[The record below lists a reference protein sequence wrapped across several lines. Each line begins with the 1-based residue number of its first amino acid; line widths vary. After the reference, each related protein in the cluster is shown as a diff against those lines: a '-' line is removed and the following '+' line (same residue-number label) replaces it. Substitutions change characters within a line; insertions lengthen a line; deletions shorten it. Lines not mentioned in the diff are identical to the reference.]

1 MQGKGKLQ
9 HLNEFFFHTRDEI
22 LKTLEKDKKYRE
34 CRSDSERIARQFPII
49 GELLEGSKKGTAVE
63 LTEREQA
70 AFREYAEI
78 REDMRC
84 MVEREH
90 YVRGH
95 RDCLLYL
102 LRSGMFES
110 E

>member
-1 MQGKGKLQ
+1 MFKEIRHTK
-9 HLNEFFFHTRDEI
+9 EFFFHTRDEI

-49 GELLEGSKKGTAVE
+49 GELFEGSKKGTAVE

-78 REDMRC
+78 RRDMQD

-102 LRSGMFES
+102 LRSGIFES
-110 E
+110 K

>member
-1 MQGKGKLQ
+1 VQGKEKLR
-9 HLNEFFFHTRDEI
+9 HLDDFFFHTRDEI

-49 GELLEGSKKGTAVE
+49 GELLEGRKKGTAVE
-63 LTEREQA
+63 LTEREQT
-70 AFREYAEI
+70 AFREYVEI
-78 REDMRC
+78 RRDMQD

-90 YVRGH
+90 YARGH

-102 LRSGMFES
+102 LRSGIFES